1 MRSRQFERNGD
12 PAASGVRAVTPTANN
27 PYYFGDPVN
36 RKFLMTNVNGG
47 LDSFDDVTADPNNWR
62 YYRYRVYER
71 VIPLRNM
78 LWGGKPMPF
87 IHATGAGPG
96 VVLFVAL
103 IVLIIM
109 TLAGLALLRQ
119 MGAGTSIAGNIA
131 FKENATSVADRG
143 TEFANAW
150 LTHPDAAITATDS
163 VANGYLSS
171 WGNGVDPTTSLGRA
185 RSKRLAD
192 RQRKPAIRH
201 VSSSSGS
208 A

>member
-1 MRSRQFERNGD
+1 MKSPRRQQ
-12 PAASGVRAVTPTANN
+12 
-27 PYYFGDPVN
+27 
-36 RKFLMTNVNGG
+36 
-47 LDSFDDVTADPNNWR
+47 
-62 YYRYRVYER
+62 
-71 VIPLRNM
+71 
-78 LWGGKPMPF
+78 
-87 IHATGAGPG
+87 G

-150 LTHPDAAITATDS
+150 LVANYAITAADS

-171 WGNGVDPTTSLGRA
+171 WGGSVDPTTFDWAGQSKTLVDDQAQTGNTTRFIIQRLCETPGLSALDPAQKCSDAPVLNSGESRSGASYPGVLPGTFTKPFFNRPKSIFCVELDKLLTYRPDLVGRHKVFQCHLAA
-185 RSKRLAD
+185 RNE
-192 RQRKPAIRH
+192 P
-201 VSSSSGS
+201 
-208 A
+208 